1 MTFGITFIHLWIIH
15 SFNKLCNDL
24 WPDETLRL
32 SELRTPKSE
41 LRPITDLYPYPI
53 TIFGTPTPFC
63 NSDSAF
69 SDVFTTSD
77 SNVKTIPTPLTPT
90 FYNFGLRHFNDLDM
104 WPFRL
109 LTTSELNSDSNSDFL
124 TTFGAP
130 TFFDNFRSYKTFCWF
145 RYSNCGRLYEK
156 GGKRIMPFLHSF

>member
-24 WPDETLRL
+24 RHLWPYETLRL
-32 SELRTPKSE
+32 SELRIPNSDQFPTF
-41 LRPITDLYPYPI
+41 YPYPI

-77 SNVKTIPTPLTPT
+77 SNVKTTSTLLTPT

-109 LTTSELNSDSNSDFL
+109 LTTSELNSDSNSNSEFRTPTSDQFS
-124 TTFGAP
+124 TTFETP
-130 TFFDNFRSYKTFCWF
+130 TLLQSLN
-145 RYSNCGRLYEK
+145 
-156 GGKRIMPFLHSF
+156 